1 MLDEFLN
8 YKGLNNIITTIF
20 EESLPNKSVA
30 SILKD
35 EPFGLENTNLCD
47 WQACSSKGVTLE
59 DIKSI
64 IEFCSLNNETFF
76 KAFVIK
82 YEEGSYH
89 IKKRRNDYYQ
99 VYTSNQ
105 ALLSFIKYN
114 FSNLMIPLPRM
125 LSDNKSSEGIISE
138 ANLHSEIIRQI
149 DDVDEY
155 KESLIDFIGYDAR
168 RAFIN
173 ELSQICIDLD
183 EDTSTES
190 YSFKIMDMVCKV
202 IDNDYDI
209 ISFRKK
215 LVISKNG
222 VNYTYDQIPQSIAE
236 SFEVEGAKKK
246 FELAKVL
253 PNENANGSLLIDVAD
268 KYSTLGINKAKINN
282 ILGISDSAD
291 VDSIYETL
299 VANYSI
305 LQNDQQLAFVITY
318 CKNKGVSLPK
328 FKLNSVNSEDY
339 DGDSSFFV
347 KRYDFIGEN
356 YILTDDYAHL
366 GNYIDI
372 PYEKN
377 IYLESPY
384 H

>member
-1 MLDEFLN
+1 
-8 YKGLNNIITTIF
+8 
-20 EESLPNKSVA
+20 
-30 SILKD
+30 
-35 EPFGLENTNLCD
+35 
-47 WQACSSKGVTLE
+47 
-59 DIKSI
+59 
-64 IEFCSLNNETFF
+64 
-76 KAFVIK
+76 
-82 YEEGSYH
+82 
-89 IKKRRNDYYQ
+89 
-99 VYTSNQ
+99 
-105 ALLSFIKYN
+105 
-114 FSNLMIPLPRM
+114 MIPLPRK
-125 LSDNKSSEGIISE
+125 LSDNKGSEGIISE
-138 ANLHSEIIRQI
+138 ANLHSEIIRLI

-347 KRYDFIGEN
+347 KRYDFIGGK
-356 YILTDDYAHL
+356 YVFFISD
-366 GNYIDI
+366 
-372 PYEKN
+372 
-377 IYLESPY
+377 
-384 H
+384 